1 MPGNTWIE
9 LLTCQK
15 CGRSELVHLSQP
27 EGSAHGMSVDTMPG
41 GFKIAGHELGEA
53 FFCEAC
59 DRPATATAP
68 YRGEPFPNAG

>member
-1 MPGNTWIE
+1 MTPAATWIE

-27 EGSAHGMSVDTMPG
+27 EGSTFGMRVDAMPE
-41 GFKIAGHELGEA
+41 GFKIVEHELGEV

-59 DRPATATAP
+59 DRPADTSYP
-68 YRGEPFPNAG
+68 P